1 MIIHVSLKNDHQNVL
16 QSGNQNDFLNIKLL
30 SSFTVISFFIQK
42 KQKTHPHIFLCIN
55 MWDICVAATCCNWM
69 LLLLLCSGPKV
80 SVSVLPFHLTSSLFT
95 SF

>member
-1 MIIHVSLKNDHQNVL
+1 MFFNLATKMIFLILNSYQVDSDLFFFQKNN
-16 QSGNQNDFLNIKLL
+16 NNKN
-30 SSFTVISFFIQK
+30 
-42 KQKTHPHIFLCIN
+42 HPHIFLCIN